1 MARIYTQNL
10 TTRRNAVAILA
21 IAPLAAAISV
31 SPAPL
36 SSVEKLEARLVVMR
50 RNGLVRMHV
59 SWCSKGAAMSAEER
73 AGVLL
78 NALDAPRSRGD
89 PPVAADPSDDVR
101 EPVSLWTCEVACVIW
116 RLGAGLFFI
125 VNVQIL
131 DDGAVQL
138 IGAPN
143 KAAALSVAGAIV
155 HWSISRWPSTTAV
168 QPLRK
173 GKVAGSNPAVSTK
186 SAPLAQWQS
195 SPFVRDRS
203 QVQTR
208 AWGTNQYK

>member
-101 EPVSLWTCEVACVIW
+101 EPVSL
-116 RLGAGLFFI
+116 
-125 VNVQIL
+125 
-131 DDGAVQL
+131 
-138 IGAPN
+138 
-143 KAAALSVAGAIV
+143 
-155 HWSISRWPSTTAV
+155 
-168 QPLRK
+168 
-173 GKVAGSNPAVSTK
+173 
-186 SAPLAQWQS
+186 
-195 SPFVRDRS
+195 
-203 QVQTR
+203 
-208 AWGTNQYK
+208 